1 MMSGA
6 HWERAMKIE
15 GEGQLLR
22 IFISDVDVFDG
33 KPLHEAIVQ
42 VARSAGLA
50 GATVLRGVLGYGAN
64 SLLHGPAQPGL
75 PSELPLV
82 VEIVDRTEKIK
93 AFLPTLDKMVREGL
107 MTLEKVSIVMYRSR
121 GA

>member
-1 MMSGA
+1 
-6 HWERAMKIE
+6 MKIE

-22 IFISDVDVFDG
+22 IFISDIDVFDG
-33 KPLHEAIVQ
+33 KPLYEAIVQ

-50 GATVLRGVLGYGAN
+50 GATVLRGVLGYGAS
-64 SLLHGPAQPGL
+64 SLLHRPQQPGL

-82 VEIVDRTEKIK
+82 VEIVDRSDKIK

-107 MTLEKVSIVMYRSR
+107 VTLEKVNVVMYRSR

>member
-1 MMSGA
+1 
-6 HWERAMKIE
+6 MKIE

-22 IFISDVDVFDG
+22 IFISDIDTFDS

-42 VARSAGLA
+42 VARSSGLA

-64 SLLHGPAQPGL
+64 SLLHRPLQPGL

-82 VEIVDRTEKIK
+82 VEIVDRSDKIK

-107 MTLEKVSIVMYRSR
+107 VTLEKVNIVMYRSR

>member
-1 MMSGA
+1 MPGA

-22 IFISDVDVFDG
+22 IFISDIDVFDG
-33 KPLHEAIVQ
+33 KPLYEAIVQ

-50 GATVLRGVLGYGAN
+50 GATVLRGVLGYGAS
-64 SLLHGPAQPGL
+64 SLLHRPPQPGL

-82 VEIVDRTEKIK
+82 VEIVDRSDKIK

-107 MTLEKVSIVMYRSR
+107 MTLEKVNVVMYRSR